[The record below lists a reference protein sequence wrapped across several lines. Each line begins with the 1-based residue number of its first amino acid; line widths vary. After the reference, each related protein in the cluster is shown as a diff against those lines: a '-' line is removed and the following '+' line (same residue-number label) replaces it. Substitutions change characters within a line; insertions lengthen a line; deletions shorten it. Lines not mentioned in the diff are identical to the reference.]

1 MRRED
6 GYERREDEPTRP
18 VRVPALSPIIRN
30 DTSRIV
36 RVDLPSEPPPREP
49 RFKLDPQR
57 Y

>member
-6 GYERREDEPTRP
+6 GYEHREDEPTRP
-18 VRVPALSPIIRN
+18 VRVPRLSPIIRN

-36 RVDLPSEPPPREP
+36 RVDVSDQPPRREP
-49 RFKLDPQR
+49 AIKLDPQR

>member
-36 RVDLPSEPPPREP
+36 RVDLPSEPPRREP
-49 RFKLDPQR
+49 PYKLDPQR

>member
-18 VRVPALSPIIRN
+18 VRVPRLSPRILN

-36 RVDLPSEPPPREP
+36 RVDLPSEPPRREP
-49 RFKLDPQR
+49 TLKLIVPR

>member
-6 GYERREDEPTRP
+6 GYEHREDEPTRP
-18 VRVPALSPIIRN
+18 VRVPRLSPIIRN

-36 RVDLPSEPPPREP
+36 RVDVTDQPPRREP
-49 RFKLDPQR
+49 AIKLDPQR